1 MAESNIMSTTEV
13 SPVAGAGHTSQSPK
27 AWWRYPML
35 WLVVGGPAV
44 VVVASL
50 LTAVIAVRGA
60 DPVLSRDDPASVS
73 DPKAGADALT
83 PAMQA
88 RNHAAT
94 PKP

>member
-1 MAESNIMSTTEV
+1 MSSTEV
-13 SPVAGAGHTSQSPK
+13 SPVVGSNSNAHSKK

-73 DPKAGADALT
+73 DPKVGADSLT